1 MPVMMYLLFT
11 NLGEIDADWK
21 ALSMVGMA
29 AYGAVGSAL
38 NTGGGVAEDRAIGWL
53 RQLRVTP
60 MTPRQVVTGRALTG
74 SVTVLPA
81 IVAVLAAGGLVN
93 GVRLAVWQWAAIAL
107 LLWLG
112 SIPFTLLGLGNG
124 YRLTSQTTGVT
135 NMVCNLGLAV
145 LGGLWFPVALF
156 PGWLRSVSEFTPTSR
171 FAQLGT
177 AVADGHA
184 PAAGAVLVLTAW
196 LLAFGSYAVL
206 SYRRY
211 AGNICSGGADH
222 VLVAKGVASLGVQDG
237 PEDRQGARGAGP
249 AAQRLRSAPLA
260 ADGDGRLLQP
270 LPGQDPEPVDRLRRA
285 DRLQLPLYLC
295 GVPRLLQADP

>member
-1 MPVMMYLLFT
+1 MLDYLLLEVRRTLRDAGFVIGGIAMPVMMYLLFT
-11 NLGEIDADWK
+11 NIGEIDAGWK
-21 ALSMVGMA
+21 AASMVGMA

-93 GVRLAVWQWAAIAL
+93 GVRLAAWQWATIAL

-124 YRLTSQTTGVT
+124 YRLTAQTTGVA

-156 PGWLRSVSEFTPTSR
+156 PGWLRSVSAFTPTHR

-177 AVADGHA
+177 AVAEGHS

-211 AGNICSGGADH
+211 AGNI
-222 VLVAKGVASLGVQDG
+222 
-237 PEDRQGARGAGP
+237 
-249 AAQRLRSAPLA
+249 
-260 ADGDGRLLQP
+260 
-270 LPGQDPEPVDRLRRA
+270 
-285 DRLQLPLYLC
+285 
-295 GVPRLLQADP
+295 